1 MRASEGPVSGSE
13 SCLQRTWKDLLTDDS
28 VTVAFMRMMG
38 LLDVATAKAD
48 VNNMLTHELRPVF
61 RR

>member
-1 MRASEGPVSGSE
+1 
-13 SCLQRTWKDLLTDDS
+13 LLTDDS

-38 LLDVATAKAD
+38 LLDVATAKAN